1 MSDLDLVK
9 GYLIAA
15 GEGLCKNDPP
25 EMLVLRFEEIY
36 RNLGCLLETTKARH
50 AIALRAAEIR
60 AEIDLAELA
69 NLAKIAMH
77 ERSED

>member
-1 MSDLDLVK
+1 VSDLDLVK

>member
-1 MSDLDLVK
+1 MSELERVK

-50 AIALRAAEIR
+50 AIALRAAEIQ
-60 AEIDLAELA
+60 AEAELVEIA
-69 NLAKIAMH
+69 KAEKLAIS